1 MLLLENRHKGDIV
14 VAIIS
19 FVLTEVF
26 AALFFLNKAVGNP
39 DFNIIFKTIASVFFV
54 LTPTFAYKKKPCD
67 KKYFLLIM
75 FGLFFSLFGDVLLA
89 IKGWDLG
96 FSLGVVTFT
105 LAQIF
110 FVVAFSYLERYK
122 HIDLVIFGGL
132 SIFLVLLENINK
144 DFDYDGK
151 YIFILIYSI
160 VISYMVSKAFSL
172 FRIKKGNEKAVIF
185 TTIAMVL
192 FFLSDLDL
200 LFVYF
205 YKTKYVALSYANIV
219 LYYMAQGI
227 LGLSF
232 INPIKKLD
240 KNSNI

>member
-1 MLLLENRHKGDIV
+1 MLLKNKHKGDII

-19 FVLTEVF
+19 FILTEVF
-26 AALFFLNKAVGNP
+26 AAFFFINKAVGNP
-39 DFNIIFKTIASVFFV
+39 DFNIVFKITASVFFV
-54 LTPTFAYKKKPCD
+54 ITPIFAYKKKTGD

-75 FGLFFSLFGDVLLA
+75 FGLIFSLFGDVLLA
-89 IKGWDLG
+89 IKGWNLG
-96 FSLGVVTFT
+96 FCLGVTAFTF
-105 LAQIF
+105 AQIF
-110 FVVAFSYLERYK
+110 FVIGFSYLERYK
-122 HIDLVIFGGL
+122 HIDLAIFGGL
-132 SIFLVLLENINK
+132 AIVLILLENINK
-144 DFDYDGK
+144 DFNYDGK

-160 VISYMVSKAFSL
+160 VISYMVAKAFSL
-172 FRIKKGNEKAVIF
+172 LRIKKGIEKSVLLVIA
-185 TTIAMVL
+185 AMVL
-192 FFLSDLDL
+192 FFLSDLTL

-240 KNSNI
+240 KNSGL

>member
-1 MLLLENRHKGDIV
+1 MLLKNKHKGDII
-14 VAIIS
+14 VAIVS
-19 FVLTEVF
+19 FILTEVF
-26 AALFFLNKAVGNP
+26 AAFFFLNKAVGNP
-39 DFNIIFKTIASVFFV
+39 DFNIVFKITASVFFV
-54 LTPTFAYKKKPCD
+54 LTPIFAYKKKPGD
-67 KKYFLLIM
+67 KKYFSMIM
-75 FGLFFSLFGDVLLA
+75 FGLLFSLFGDVLLA
-89 IKGWDLG
+89 IKGWNLG
-96 FSLGVVTFT
+96 FCLGVATFT
-105 LAQIF
+105 FAQLF
-110 FVVAFSYLERYK
+110 FVAGFSYLEGYK

-132 SIFLVLLENINK
+132 SAFLILLENLNK
-144 DFDYDGK
+144 NFDYDGK

-172 FRIKKGNEKAVIF
+172 LRIKKGNEKAVIF

-192 FFLSDLDL
+192 FFLSDLTL

-205 YKTKYVALSYANIV
+205 YKIKYVALSYANIV

-240 KNSNI
+240 KHSGL

>member
-1 MLLLENRHKGDIV
+1 MLLKNKHKGDII

-19 FVLTEVF
+19 FILTEVF
-26 AALFFLNKAVGNP
+26 AAFFFLNKAVGNP
-39 DFNIIFKTIASVFFV
+39 DFNIVLKTIASVFFV
-54 LTPTFAYKKKPCD
+54 LTPIFAYKKKTGD

-75 FGLFFSLFGDVLLA
+75 LGLFFSLSGDVLLA
-89 IKGWDLG
+89 IEGWDPG
-96 FSLGVVTFT
+96 FYLGVATFT
-105 LAQIF
+105 FAQLF
-110 FVVAFSYLERYK
+110 FLVGFSYLERYK

-132 SIFLVLLENINK
+132 SILLILFENLNK
-144 DFDYDGK
+144 GFNYDGK

-172 FRIKKGNEKAVIF
+172 LRIKKGNEKAVLL
-185 TTIAMVL
+185 TTIAMAL

-240 KNSNI
+240 KHSNL